1 MSLNERRKTLMAEYG
16 WTFVTISFCI
26 FIIEMLVL
34 VTLIELLQVDPQSL
48 ADNLGLDVDIP
59 TSSGTWVM
67 AYIITRAVKIPQ
79 LLLTAA
85 ITPPVAK
92 AWRNWRSN
100 KALKKGGPESHI
112 EQSPTDSS
120 ESETKQEQE

>member
-1 MSLNERRKTLMAEYG
+1 MTTLSLNERRKQMMAEYG

-34 VTLIELLQVDPQSL
+34 VSLIDFWNISPRVL
-48 ADNLGLDVDIP
+48 ASKIGLDVSIP
-59 TSSGTWVM
+59 DSSGTWVM

-85 ITPPVAK
+85 LTPFVAK
-92 AWRNWRSN
+92 AWRQRRNRS
-100 KALKKGGPESHI
+100 LSEPDEG
-112 EQSPTDSS
+112 S
-120 ESETKQEQE
+120 ES